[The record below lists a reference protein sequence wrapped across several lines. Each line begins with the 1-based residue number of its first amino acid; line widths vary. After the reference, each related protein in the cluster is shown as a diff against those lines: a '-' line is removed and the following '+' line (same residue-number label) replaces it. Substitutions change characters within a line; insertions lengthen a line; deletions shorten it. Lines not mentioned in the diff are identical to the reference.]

1 MKKDIGINDQ
11 KIVIRKTGGAFQ
23 MQVESVERTDHATV
37 LFLLGTAAGCIAADI
52 LKKVPEDRRPPL
64 YPVADTIIRNIEHC
78 LQRGRVASFYEK
90 EAQFLAAL
98 EGLK

>member
-1 MKKDIGINDQ
+1 MKKDIDINDQ
-11 KIVIRKTGGAFQ
+11 KIVIRKAGRMLHMRIEG
-23 MQVESVERTDHATV
+23 VERTDHTTL

-52 LKKVPEDRRPPL
+52 LKKAPEDRRPPL
-64 YPVADTIIRNIEHC
+64 DTAADTIIRHIERW
-78 LQRGRVASFYEK
+78 LQGGREAIFYGK